1 VFELVIFN
9 AGENLYSLLICY
21 MLTNLILLHDSF
33 TKIFQTRE
41 CIGVQMPIDL
51 WSLYALMLKS
61 RLFEESVTQL
71 WKDGLISGEMHLG
84 TGEEAIIAGVVS
96 HLGTHDAMALD
107 HRGTAALL
115 MRGVDP
121 TLILR
126 ELLGKPD
133 GLCGGMGGHMHL
145 FSKPHLAA
153 SSGIVGAEGPTAAGF
168 ALAVQYLHPG
178 AVAVAFF
185 GEGAMNQGMLM
196 ESLNLAAVWRL
207 PVVFVCK
214 DDRWSITTQSETVT
228 GGDLS
233 DRAEWLGVPG
243 VCLDGRDVTEV
254 WEAARK
260 AIALARAGEGP
271 FFLRARC
278 VHFEGHF
285 LGYQL
290 IRAVRN
296 PLREMPKITIPLTQS
311 FLRTSGAPMRERVGG
326 LKSVLSAVLST
337 LRDPRRDPNS
347 DPLKRTRSTL
357 QSDSDRLQ
365 ALEDDTERET
375 GNIIAL
381 AMEEMVAS

>member
-1 VFELVIFN
+1 
-9 AGENLYSLLICY
+9 
-21 MLTNLILLHDSF
+21 
-33 TKIFQTRE
+33 
-41 CIGVQMPIDL
+41 MPIDL
-51 WSLYALMLKS
+51 WSLYGLMLKS

-71 WKDGLISGEMHLG
+71 WNDGLISGEMHLG
-84 TGEEAIIAGVVS
+84 TGEEAIIAGVVA
-96 HLGTHDAMALD
+96 HLGAHDAMALD

-121 TLILR
+121 ILIIR

-153 SSGIVGAEGPTAAGF
+153 SSGIVGAGGPTAAGF
-168 ALAVQYLHPG
+168 ALAAQYFHPG
-178 AVAVAFF
+178 AVTVAFF

-196 ESLNLAAVWRL
+196 ESINLAAAWRL

-214 DDRWSITTQSETVT
+214 DDCWSITTQSDTVT
-228 GGDLS
+228 GGELN

-243 VCLDGRDVTEV
+243 VCVDGRDVTKV
-254 WEAARK
+254 WEAAHK
-260 AIALARAGEGP
+260 AISRARAGEGP
-271 FFLRARC
+271 YFLRAKC

-290 IRAVRN
+290 IRTIRS
-296 PLREMPKITIPLTQS
+296 PLREMPKITIPLTKS
-311 FLRTSGAPMRERVGG
+311 FLGTSGASIRERVGG

-347 DPLKRTRSTL
+347 DPLRRTRSTL
-357 QSDSDRLQ
+357 QLDSERLQ
-365 ALEDDTERET
+365 TLEDDIERET

>member
-1 VFELVIFN
+1 
-9 AGENLYSLLICY
+9 
-21 MLTNLILLHDSF
+21 M
-33 TKIFQTRE
+33 K
-41 CIGVQMPIDL
+41 MPIDL
-51 WSLYALMLKS
+51 WSLYSLMLKS

-96 HLGTHDAMALD
+96 HLSNHDAMALD

-115 MRGVDP
+115 MRGIDP
-121 TLILR
+121 VLILR

-153 SSGIVGAEGPTAAGF
+153 SSGIVGSEGPTAAGF
-168 ALAVQYLHPG
+168 ALAAQFLHPR

-196 ESLNLAAVWRL
+196 ESMNLAAAWRL
-207 PVVFVCK
+207 PLVFVCK
-214 DDRWSITTQSETVT
+214 DDRWSITTQSDKVI
-228 GGDLS
+228 GGDLN

-243 VCLDGRDVTEV
+243 VCVDGRNVTEV
-254 WEAARK
+254 WEVAHK
-260 AIALARAGEGP
+260 AIERARAGKGP
-271 FFLRARC
+271 FFIRARC

-311 FLRTSGAPMRERVGG
+311 FLRISGAKLSERVGG

-337 LRDPRRDPNS
+337 LRDPRRDPDS
-347 DPLKRTRSTL
+347 DPVLRTRGTL
-357 QSDSDRLQ
+357 QSDRKRLE
-365 ALEDDTERET
+365 ALEDDLERET
-375 GNIIAL
+375 GNIIAM
-381 AMEEMVAS
+381 AMKDEVPS